1 MSDSVPQVHLVRH
14 GATEW
19 SVAGKHTGRTD
30 IPLSASGRAQAEA
43 LRTRLHA
50 LKVENVFSSPLVRAR
65 ETAALAGFA
74 SEAETDADLLEW
86 DYGTFE
92 GRRTSEIRAEQP
104 GWDLFE
110 QGCPGGEG
118 VDAVA
123 ARADRFIARIRKLDG
138 NVLLFAHRDILRVIA
153 ARWVSWP
160 GVEARR
166 LYLEP
171 ASLSILGYDHGSLDE
186 PILRVL
192 NDYDHARSPP

>member
-1 MSDSVPQVHLVRH
+1 MSDSLPQVYLIRH

-30 IPLSASGRAQAEA
+30 IPLTASGRAQAEA
-43 LRTRLHA
+43 LRARLRA
-50 LKVENVFSSPLVRAR
+50 LQADRVFTSPLVRAR

-74 SEAETDADLLEW
+74 SEAEADADLVEW

-92 GRRTSEIRAEQP
+92 GRRTSEIRADQP

-110 QGCPGGEG
+110 HGCPGGER
-118 VDAVA
+118 VDEVA
-123 ARADRFIARIRKLDG
+123 ARADRVIARIRKAG
-138 NVLLFAHRDILRVIA
+138 GKVLLFAHRDILRIIA

-171 ASLSILGYDHGSLDE
+171 ASLSILAYDHGSLDE

-192 NDYDHARSPP
+192 NDYDHDRSPA

>member
-1 MSDSVPQVHLVRH
+1 MSDSLPQVHLVRH

-19 SVAGKHTGRTD
+19 SSAGKHTGRTD
-30 IPLSASGRAQAEA
+30 IPLSSSGRAQAEG
-43 LRTRLHA
+43 LRPRLHT
-50 LKVENVFSSPLVRAR
+50 VQVNRVFTSPLVRAR

-74 SEAETDADLLEW
+74 SGAEADADLLEW

-110 QGCPGGEG
+110 HGCPGGESVG
-118 VDAVA
+118 DVA
-123 ARADRFIARIRKLDG
+123 ARADRLIARMRKVGG

-160 GVEARR
+160 GAEARR

-192 NDYDHARSPP
+192 NDYDHDHSPA

>member
-1 MSDSVPQVHLVRH
+1 MSDSLQQVHLIRH
-14 GATEW
+14 GATDW

-30 IPLSASGRAQAEA
+30 LPLTASGRAQAES
-43 LRTRLHA
+43 LRARLHA
-50 LKVENVFSSPLVRAR
+50 LKVDKVLTSPLVRAR
-65 ETAALAGFA
+65 ETAVLAGFA
-74 SEAETDADLLEW
+74 SEIEEESDLLEW
-86 DYGTFE
+86 DYGTLE
-92 GRRTSEIRAEQP
+92 GQRTSEIRAAQP

-110 QGCPGGEG
+110 QGCPGGERVG
-118 VDAVA
+118 DLAM
-123 ARADRFIARIRKLDG
+123 RADRVIACVRKLGG

-153 ARWVSWP
+153 ARWVGWP

-192 NDYDHARSPP
+192 NDYDHGHSPA

>member
-1 MSDSVPQVHLVRH
+1 MSDSLQQVHLVRH

-30 IPLSASGRAQAEA
+30 IPLSASGRAQAEG

-50 LKVENVFSSPLVRAR
+50 VQVNRVFTSPLVRAR

-74 SEAETDADLLEW
+74 SGAEADSDLLEW

-110 QGCPGGEG
+110 RGCPGGESVG
-118 VDAVA
+118 DVA
-123 ARADRFIARIRKLDG
+123 ARADRVIARIREVGG

-160 GVEARR
+160 GMEARR

-192 NDYDHARSPP
+192 NDFDHDRSPG